1 MKGGLF
7 SGHCS
12 HPGKM
17 AEICVSVVV
26 VVVEKEVESFE
37 VF

>member
-26 VVVEKEVESFE
+26 VVEKEVESVE